1 LLRTA
6 GLAVLAL
13 FAATSLGTSGEQGP
27 PLTDEDVV
35 VAFISGTPVPEIIA
49 KIRASNVAFDLGDE
63 MLGEMRAA
71 GLPRE
76 LIQAMVER
84 QRELTAAQAP
94 VQESDDSAAETGATP
109 RLQIVLN
116 PDFEPKQDQ
125 PRPVLR
131 LHDQIDPQTYEYL
144 RLRGDVSQF
153 TDMALA
159 VLCTTQD
166 HVPDHWRSK
175 SALGRDFVGTPRHKL
190 LAFLPGAERKEAG
203 KLAQVATKLMVSPGH
218 REAVATPGVL
228 GLELPPTIEFEL
240 EPEIVH
246 DLTLGLAVQAADRYY
261 LVAAD
266 SWEELVVPA
275 TGLTIQAEIRAGK
288 DDTIGAFEVR
298 FLPPGEMTQ

>member
-1 LLRTA
+1 
-6 GLAVLAL
+6 LAVWVLLA
-13 FAATSLGTSGEQGP
+13 ASASASGGEPEP

-35 VAFISGTPVPEIIA
+35 VAFISGTPLPEIVA
-49 KIRASNVAFDLGDE
+49 KIRTSNVAFDLSDE
-63 MLGEMRAA
+63 MLGELRAA
-71 GLPRE
+71 GLPPE

-84 QRELTAAQAP
+84 QRELAAAQAP
-94 VQESDDSAAETGATP
+94 EPEASDAGTESGTGP
-109 RLQIVLN
+109 GLRIVLN
-116 PDFEPKQDQ
+116 PDFEPKKDR
-125 PRPVLR
+125 PRPVVR
-131 LHDQIDPQTYEYL
+131 LYDQIDPQTYEYL

-190 LAFLPGAERKEAG
+190 LAFLPGAEREEAG
-203 KLAQVATKLMVSPGH
+203 RLAELATKLTTSPGH

-228 GLELPPTIEFEL
+228 SLELPATIEFEL
-240 EPEIVH
+240 EPDVVH

-266 SWEELVVPA
+266 GWEELVVPA
-275 TGLTIQAEIRAGK
+275 TGMTIHAEIRGGK
-288 DDTIGAFEVR
+288 EGGIGSFEVR
-298 FLPPGEMTQ
+298 FLPPGELAH